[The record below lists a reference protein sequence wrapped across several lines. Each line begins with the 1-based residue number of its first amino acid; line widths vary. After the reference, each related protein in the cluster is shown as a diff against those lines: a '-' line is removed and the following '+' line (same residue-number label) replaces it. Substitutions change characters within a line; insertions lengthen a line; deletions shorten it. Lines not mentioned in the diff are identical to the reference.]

1 MSFHNMR
8 VGMVLFLGNSAKY
21 AIQLVALLLITICL
35 CVRSAAGSDELLVV
49 GDMRLKPVV
58 QMVAGIED
66 AMDRRVQVYSPTEVK
81 GKLSA
86 LVEQH
91 EARTVI
97 ALGRQSIKEA
107 LTLPSSITVLYNL
120 VILPPHIDRPNTAG
134 LYMGTPI
141 KEYLSLITTYLPDL
155 RKICVIASP
164 QVLSVL
170 DNNAVPQLT
179 VYKVTN
185 TFDFVDNI
193 KKLKGV
199 DALLL
204 LPDISL
210 LTKKAFEEIYL
221 FSFRQ
226 KVPLLGISKKNVRQ
240 GALLALEFDP
250 ESSGH
255 SLGMM
260 ARDSLKRHEFV
271 KNQALPPQHFNL
283 YINRKTAK
291 KMDIVIPEE
300 MFKMAN
306 TVYP

>member
-1 MSFHNMR
+1 MYIRFR
-8 VGMVLFLGNSAKY
+8 KFIAPPILQ
-21 AIQLVALLLITICL
+21 IILLLLTATIVCGTS
-35 CVRSAAGSDELLVV
+35 VAGTDEVLVI
-49 GDMRLKPVV
+49 GDTRLKPVV

-66 AMDRRVQVYSPTEVK
+66 AMDRRVPVYSPSEVK

-86 LVEQH
+86 LVEKH
-91 EARTVI
+91 AARTVI

-107 LTLPSSITVLYNL
+107 LTLPPSITVLYNL
-120 VILPPHIDRPNTAG
+120 IILPPDIVRPNTAG
-134 LYMGTPI
+134 MYMGTPI
-141 KEYLSLITTYLPDL
+141 KEYLSLLTTYLPDL

-170 DNNAVPQLT
+170 GNNPVPQVT
-179 VYKVTN
+179 VYKVNN

-210 LTKKAFEEIYL
+210 LTNKAFEEIYL

-250 ESSGH
+250 ESSGR
-255 SLGMM
+255 SLGKM
-260 ARDSLKRHEFV
+260 ARDSLKRHGFV

-283 YINRKTAK
+283 YINRNTAK

-300 MFKMAN
+300 MFEMAN

>member
-1 MSFHNMR
+1 MFIRSRKFIAPFILQ
-8 VGMVLFLGNSAKY
+8 V
-21 AIQLVALLLITICL
+21 ILLLLTVTIL
-35 CVRSAAGSDELLVV
+35 CGTSVAGTDEVLVI
-49 GDMRLKPVV
+49 GDTRLKPVV

-66 AMDRRVQVYSPTEVK
+66 AMDRRVPVYSPIEVK

-97 ALGRQSIKEA
+97 ALGRRSIKEA
-107 LTLPSSITVLYNL
+107 LTLPPSITVLYNL

-141 KEYLSLITTYLPDL
+141 KEYLSLVTTYLPDL

-210 LTKKAFEEIYL
+210 LTKKAFEEIFL
-221 FSFRQ
+221 FSFRK
-226 KVPLLGISKKNVRQ
+226 KVPLLGISKKHVRQ

-250 ESSGH
+250 ESSGR

-260 ARDSLKRHEFV
+260 ARDSLKRHEFI

>member
-1 MSFHNMR
+1 MFIR
-8 VGMVLFLGNSAKY
+8 FRQFIAPPILQVIFVLLTANILCGTSVAGTDEV
-21 AIQLVALLLITICL
+21 LVI
-35 CVRSAAGSDELLVV
+35 
-49 GDMRLKPVV
+49 GDTRLKPVV

-66 AMDRRVQVYSPTEVK
+66 AMDGRVPVYSPSEAK

-91 EARTVI
+91 AVHTVI
-97 ALGRQSIKEA
+97 ALGRQSIEEA

-120 VILPPHIDRPNTAG
+120 VILPPSIDRLNTAG

-141 KEYLSLITTYLPDL
+141 KEYLRLVTTYLPDIK
-155 RKICVIASP
+155 KICVIASP

-170 DNNAVPQLT
+170 GNNPVPQVT
-179 VYKVTN
+179 VYKVSN

-193 KKLKGV
+193 RKLKGV

-250 ESSGH
+250 ESSGR

-260 ARDSLKRHEFV
+260 ARDSLKRHGFV

-283 YINRKTAK
+283 YINRNTAK
-291 KMDIVIPEE
+291 KMDIVIPDE
-300 MFKMAN
+300 MFEMAT